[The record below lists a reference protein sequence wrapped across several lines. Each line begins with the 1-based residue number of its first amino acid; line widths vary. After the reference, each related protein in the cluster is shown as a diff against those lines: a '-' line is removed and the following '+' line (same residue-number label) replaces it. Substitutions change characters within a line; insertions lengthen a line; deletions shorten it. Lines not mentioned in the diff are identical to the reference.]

1 MNSNSYVKRRLLIV
15 TMFSL
20 IFLMGGSIINAAD
33 EVLSVHSVQQA
44 IEIKGIVTDVSGEPI
59 IGANVVEK
67 GTTNGT
73 ITDIDGNFTLSCTK
87 GATLVVSYIGYLSQ
101 NLSADVNMKIVMQ
114 EDTQALDEVVVV
126 GYGVVRKRD
135 LTGSVASL
143 KSDDLKKAASSNVLS
158 AMQAKIPG
166 LDIQQ
171 SSGQAGSDVSM
182 TLRGNRSISAS
193 NDPLILVD
201 GVEYGKVLDI
211 PASEIESMDVL
222 KDASSTAIYGT
233 KGANGVIIITTKRGQ
248 LGRTNVNLNSYLS
261 FNSATS
267 AAKPMYGD
275 REVQRLMDAKD
286 YKDNYAI
293 YQSTGTWGTSK
304 SKPEDV
310 LTPSLDDGTSTY
322 DIYKDKSYIDWID
335 HILQNSV
342 TQNYEVSIN
351 GGNEK
356 TNFNVAMSAM
366 QDEGLMKND
375 ELARYTARTNID
387 HIVNKLFK
395 VGSNMSY
402 TYKSHDK
409 RSSGVYSQ
417 ALKMTTISHAYL
429 NDGSINATPNPWYP
443 SHGSPLL
450 DEVDGAYQNNI
461 ETTRFL
467 GSAYAQIT
475 PVKDMFFKSM
485 FTVDRSDVRTGTYL
499 DYESR
504 DRYQSP
510 STSYISNAK
519 SQSTGINLQNTLNYN
534 TNFGTRLHDAFI
546 LLGQELYQTV
556 IESSGISGDAGKE
569 HYYKSGFY
577 DVSKISSPNVT
588 TNYTKT
594 AMLSFFGRL
603 NYKFNEKYLL
613 TASVRAD
620 GSSVLADGHK
630 WGYFPSV
637 ALAWRMNEEKFLQ
650 NVSWINN
657 LKLRASWGLSGNA
670 AVNAYETLASL
681 SPVVKNSSELIPMS
695 MGNEGLTWEKTS
707 AYNIG
712 LDYGV
717 LNGRISGGIDYYWTR
732 TYDLLYYKSAP
743 ASSVFTSI
751 LSNVGE
757 TEGKGVEVHMN
768 ILPVQTKDISWNIDM
783 TYSRAE
789 DKLTKLADNLES
801 NINGT
806 SALIVGQP
814 VSIYYD
820 YKSDGNWGIGEWEK
834 YVEEMA
840 AKGITAVKPVST
852 YGNPGTTKIV
862 DQNGDGEIKLD
873 DDKIVYNR
881 SPKHIFGMGHT
892 FTYKD
897 LSLSVQMYARLG
909 GYINYSMNSMITY
922 DNTNWGDIDY
932 WTPENPNA
940 KFQTPGTGQIT
951 YGSSLLWEKA
961 DYFKIKDITL
971 SYNLPKKVLSKVG
984 IYNARVYGSLK
995 NYFTFSNI
1003 DNYDPERGGAIS
1015 FPLQKQVVVG
1025 LNLQL

>member
-1 MNSNSYVKRRLLIV
+1 MNSNFYEKHKSLIV
-15 TMFSL
+15 VMFYFTLFWGGGMIYAAEAIPSVL
-20 IFLMGGSIINAAD
+20 STQQSPQIKGSI
-33 EVLSVHSVQQA
+33 
-44 IEIKGIVTDVSGEPI
+44 TDVNGEPI
-59 IGANVVEK
+59 IGASVLEK

-73 ITDIDGNFTLSCTK
+73 ITDPDGNFTLSCSK
-87 GATLVVSYIGYLSQ
+87 DASLVISYIGYTTQ
-101 NLSADVNMKIVMQ
+101 TVKADMDMKIILI
-114 EDTQALDEVVVV
+114 EDAQALDEVVVV
-126 GYGVVRKRD
+126 GYGVVKKRD

-143 KSDDLKKAASSNVLS
+143 KSDDLQKAASSNVLS

-171 SSGQAGSDVSM
+171 SSGQAGAAISM

-201 GVEYGKVLDI
+201 GVEYGATLDI

-248 LGRTNVNLNSYLS
+248 AGRTNVNFNGYLS

-275 REVQRLMDAKD
+275 QEVQRLLDAQD
-286 YKDNYAI
+286 YIDNYAV
-293 YQSTGTWGTSK
+293 YKSTGVWGTNK
-304 SKPEDV
+304 SRPEDV
-310 LTPSLDDGTSTY
+310 LTKVLEDGTSTL
-322 DIYKDKSYIDWID
+322 DIYNDKSYMDWID
-335 HILQNSV
+335 YILQNTV
-342 TQNYEVSIN
+342 TQNYEVSVN
-351 GGNEK
+351 GGNNK
-356 TNFNVAMSAM
+356 TNFNIALSTML
-366 QDEGLMKND
+366 DKGLMRND
-375 ELARYTARTNID
+375 EMARYTGRTNID
-387 HIVNKLFK
+387 HIISNVFK
-395 VGSNMSY
+395 VGANLSY

-409 RSSGVYSQ
+409 RSAGVYSQ
-417 ALKMTTISHAYL
+417 ALKMTTITHAYL
-429 NDGSINATPNPWYP
+429 DDGNINATPNPWYP
-443 SHGSPLL
+443 SHCSPLL
-450 DEVDGAYQNNI
+450 DEVDGAYQNNV

-475 PVKDMFFKSM
+475 PMKNMFFKSM
-485 FTVDRSDVRTGTYL
+485 FSVDRTNARTGIYQ

-510 STSYISNAK
+510 ATSYISNAQK
-519 SQSTGINLQNTLNYN
+519 QTTGINWQNTMNYN
-534 TNFGTRLHDAFI
+534 TNFGTRLHDATI
-546 LLGQELYQTV
+546 LLGHELSQTV
-556 IESSGISGDAGKE
+556 NEQNSISGDAGKE
-569 HYYKSGFY
+569 HYYKSSFY
-577 DVSKISSPNVT
+577 DVSKISSPNVST
-588 TNYTKT
+588 DYIKM

-603 NYKFNEKYLL
+603 NYKFNERYLL

-637 ALAWRMNEEKFLQ
+637 ALAWRMNEESFLKDI
-650 NVSWINN
+650 SWLSN
-657 LKLRASWGLSGNA
+657 LKLRTSWGLSGNA
-670 AVNAYETLASL
+670 AVNAYQTLAAL
-681 SPVVKNSSELIPMS
+681 SPVVKNSSEMIPMS
-695 MGNEGLTWEKTS
+695 IGNENLTWEKTS

-712 LDYGV
+712 LDFGV
-717 LNGRISGGIDYYWTR
+717 LDSRVSGGIDYFWTR

-757 TEGKGVEVHMN
+757 TEGNGIE
-768 ILPVQTKDISWNIDM
+768 IFLSALPVKTKDFSWNIDI
-783 TYSRAE
+783 TYSHAK
-789 DKLTKLADNLES
+789 DKLVKLADNLDS

-820 YKSDGNWGIGEWEK
+820 YESDGCWEIGEWEK
-834 YVEEMA
+834 YVENMA
-840 AKGITAVKPVST
+840 AKGITVEKPVST
-852 YGNPGTTKIV
+852 YGNPGTTKVV
-862 DQNGDGEIKLD
+862 DQNGDGLIKLE

-881 SPKHIFGMGHT
+881 SPKHIFGMNHT

-909 GYINYSMNSMITY
+909 GYINYAMNSMITY
-922 DNTNWGDIDY
+922 DDSNWGNIDY
-932 WTPENPNA
+932 WTPDNSGA
-940 KFQTPGTGQIT
+940 KFQTPGAGQIS

-961 DYFKIKDITL
+961 DYLKIKDITL
-971 SYNLPKKVLSKVG
+971 SYNLPKSLLSKIG
-984 IYNARVYGSLK
+984 IYNARVYGSMK
-995 NYFTFSNI
+995 NYFTFSSI

-1015 FPLQKQVVVG
+1015 FPLQKQAVVG
-1025 LNLQL
+1025 LNLQF